1 MNAVDPRTPL
11 QIVVTSDAG
20 EIDIDALVALSDNAW
35 RRNYD
40 GKVRVVY
47 DADYYEWLLGGSDW
61 FAALALTGDGKPVG
75 FIVSLLRTLNCGGER
90 FPAAYTTAWA
100 VDPAY
105 RRTGVSLRLWQANR
119 ETIRERGY
127 FGVAAAHGGYS
138 GTRAGVVFR
147 EPPERRGVA
156 TVLHSGAIWSR
167 ALTGRAPP
175 LAQHAPMGM
184 RRLCFVDGPYVI
196 EDQDAPVDRATFEQL
211 VASNARLAFAPSQ
224 NFAQI
229 YFNSELTRSG
239 TLWLEPTRGMRCA
252 VGFSIFMLALD
263 EAEIGLVG
271 RIQFFLSFGCDDERK
286 EIALEAMSG
295 FLHRAGCSSV
305 SLVDQHQIAHATL
318 ERCGFVRTP
327 DEVTFSLWSRE
338 PLAAPFDD
346 LSPCSLDWL

>member
-1 MNAVDPRTPL
+1 MNAIDPRTPL

-40 GKVRVVY
+40 GKVRVAY

-61 FAALALTGDGKPVG
+61 FAALALTDAGRPVG

-105 RRTGVSLRLWQANR
+105 RRTGVSLRLWQTNR
-119 ETIRERGY
+119 ETIRERGC
-127 FGVAAAHGGYS
+127 FGVAAAHGGFS

-147 EPPERRGVA
+147 EPAEVRGIA
-156 TVLHSGAIWSR
+156 TVLQSGAIWSR
-167 ALTGRAPP
+167 ALAGRASP
-175 LAQHAPMGM
+175 LTQSAPAGM
-184 RRLCFVDGPYVI
+184 RRLCFVDGPYAI
-196 EDQDAPVDRATFEQL
+196 EDHDAPVDRETFEQL
-211 VASNARLAFAPSQ
+211 VASNSQLAFAPSES
-224 NFAQI
+224 FAQL

-239 TLWLEPTRGMRCA
+239 TMWIEPGGGIRCA
-252 VGFSIFMLALD
+252 VGFSMFTLALD
-263 EAEIGLVG
+263 DAEIGLVG
-271 RIQFFLSFGCDDERK
+271 RIQFFLSFGCDDEHTA
-286 EIALEAMSG
+286 IALEAMCS

-305 SLVDQHQIAHATL
+305 SLVDQRHIAHETL

-338 PLAAPFDD
+338 PLVAAFDD
-346 LSPCSLDWL
+346 LSSCSLDWL